1 MNSFTRKHSSSF
13 DDIISSD
20 FDEFGFK
27 YYIDKIDYKFEVKQ
41 SAIQKTNNL
50 INLDKI
56 NILLK
61 DKKDGE
67 SITID
72 HLLFRYVYYKI
83 EDRVYKETYIINNN
97 EITSFISIELMNFA

>member
-13 DDIISSD
+13 DDIISNNI
-20 FDEFGFK
+20 DEFGFK

-41 SAIQKTNNL
+41 STVQKTNNL
-50 INLDKI
+50 INLDNI

-67 SITID
+67 SIIIN

-83 EDRVYKETYIINNN
+83 EDRVFKETYIVILLFYLIN
-97 EITSFISIELMNFA
+97 IKIVST